1 MKQMI
6 SNLEGSLGS
15 GRKLYVAYGSN
26 LNVEQMAKRAPEAEP
41 LGAGYINGWQLV
53 FRRVADIQ
61 KAHNDALLPVGFW
74 AITEQDELALDRY
87 EGFPRVY
94 SKTNINGAMTYV
106 MNSIDIAPPSPMYF
120 ATIEQGYQDF
130 GLKTD
135 HLVSALYEVGGVA

>member
-1 MKQMI
+1 
-6 SNLEGSLGS
+6 
-15 GRKLYVAYGSN
+15 
-26 LNVEQMAKRAPEAEP
+26 MAKRAPEADP
-41 LGAGYINGWQLV
+41 GCWLHQWLAVGFPPGSRHSKSK
-53 FRRVADIQ
+53 RRRAS
-61 KAHNDALLPVGFW
+61 ASWFW

-106 MNSIDIAPPSPMYF
+106 MNSIEIAPPSPIYF